1 MSFSVLILTKN
12 EEINIDDCINSVKD
26 CDDIVVF
33 DSFSTDNTVHLAE
46 KHDVRIFQNRFIDY
60 GSQRE
65 AARTSVDYKYEWVL
79 ALDADERVTPELFDE
94 LRNITRNTSTAAAYR
109 LRRKDYF
116 RDKWLKY
123 SSLYPS
129 WHLRF
134 YKPEKIHYPPRSVHE
149 YPVVDGTVEAL
160 CGHLIH
166 HNFSKGVQQ
175 WWQRHLE
182 YAVLEAVE
190 ITKNYKK
197 QGPVIRFLLSRDPVI
212 RRQGLKKLSYCM
224 PMRPILRY
232 LYMMLLRRGIFDG
245 PAGWEYCRMI
255 ATYQW
260 ITDQIVRDF
269 RKNSKQ
275 LKRSALPRG
284 IE

>member
-12 EEINIDDCINSVKD
+12 EEINIDDCIESVKE

-33 DSFSTDNTVHLAE
+33 DSFSSDNTVHIAE
-46 KHDVRIFQNRFIDY
+46 KHNVRIFQNRFADY

-65 AARTSVDYKYEWVL
+65 AARKNVDYKYPWVL
-79 ALDADERVTPELFDE
+79 ALDADERVTPELYDE
-94 LRNITRNTSTAAAYR
+94 LRTVTCNTSFVAAYR

-134 YKPEKIHYPPRSVHE
+134 YQPQKIHYPPRSVHE
-149 YPVVDGTVEAL
+149 YPVVDGAVEAL
-160 CGHLIH
+160 HGHLIH

-175 WWQRHLE
+175 WWKRHLE
-182 YAVLEAVE
+182 YAALEAIE
-190 ITKNYKK
+190 IANSKKN
-197 QGPVIRFLLSRDPVI
+197 QEPVIRLLLSRDPVL
-212 RRQGLKKLSYCM
+212 RRQGLKKISYCM

-232 LYMMLLRRGIFDG
+232 LYMMILRRGIFDG
-245 PAGWEYCRMI
+245 PAGWEYCKMI

-260 ITDQIVRDF
+260 ITDQIVRDS
-269 RKNSKQ
+269 RKTSKQ
-275 LKRSALPRG
+275 LKSSTYPSN